1 MPGTATPQLYL
12 VQSRID
18 NSDWVLTITHDGGAI
33 VDWAHDDCAVH
44 LGRNAYSDAQLWMK
58 EDDARGGFFLRAPTI
73 EATAYPGGIVLRAGG
88 SQGGG
93 VALIKPKDLGDA
105 EQIWRKEDG
114 DWSCLNK
121 LADWEQKLQVL
132 GNGPYNEGAFLG
144 NYEYDGGSD
153 HEMWK
158 LVPYTPD
165 YATATITYGAGV
177 LSKGDPIT
185 AASQKFSNHSA
196 TVASDFTATLSA
208 TRSTTHTHSVS
219 DSSSKTFSL
228 TQSIGAKFAIDKVF
242 EVNETSTASASR
254 TTSITIGDQD
264 SVSESVT
271 ASSSVKVTVP
281 AGKRYEVAL
290 VANKCTITAPYTA
303 VLARKKPDGTA
314 ATAYTITG
322 NYVYDG
328 AYLYEVAVYEL
339 NADGSRRADVTNTT
353 EVTDAATAAAP
364 AVALS

>member
-12 VQSRID
+12 VQSKISD
-18 NSDWVLTITHDGGAI
+18 SDWVLTITHDGGAI

-44 LGRNAYSDAQLWMK
+44 LGHNTYSDAQLWMR

-73 EATAYPGGIVLRAGG
+73 ESTAYPGGIVLRAGG

-93 VALIKPKDLGDA
+93 VALIKPKDLSDA

-114 DWSCLNK
+114 DWCCLNK

-132 GNGPYNEGAFLG
+132 GDGPYNEGAWLG

-153 HEMWK
+153 HELWK

-165 YATATITYGAGV
+165 YATATITYGAV
-177 LSKGDPIT
+177 TLSKGDPIT
-185 AASQKFSNHSA
+185 ATSQTFANHSA
-196 TVASDFTATLSA
+196 TVASDFTASLSA
-208 TRSTTHTHSVS
+208 SQSTTHTHSVS
-219 DSSSKTFSL
+219 NSSSKTLTL

-242 EVNETSTASASR
+242 EVSETSTASASR
-254 TTSITIGDQD
+254 TTAITIGDQD

-271 ASSSVKVTVP
+271 ATSSVKVTVP

-290 VANKCTITAPYTA
+290 MANRCTVTAPYTA

-314 ATAYTITG
+314 ATSYTITG
-322 NYVYDG
+322 SYVYDG
-328 AYLYEVAVYEL
+328 AYRYEVAVYEL
-339 NADGSRRADVTNTT
+339 NADGTRRADVT
-353 EVTDAATAAAP
+353 DAATPATP